1 MDNIPIQNVAFD
13 DTATSAMG
21 EAFDKACKSLR
32 SFGTACTVR
41 EIIAKR
47 IIAVATNGE
56 RDPARL
62 RDQALL
68 ALGIEETS
76 MLVVSVGRDPP
87 VPAYASVTLQP
98 A

>member
-1 MDNIPIQNVAFD
+1 MSSIPIQNVAFD

-47 IIAVATNGE
+47 IITVATNGD

-87 VPAYASVTLQP
+87 VPAYASV
-98 A
+98 AHAA